1 MNLSKF
7 SFFFRYYIKKHLLKN
22 VTANDIFLKRFFRFA
37 GKVPGRAI
45 KRSEVE
51 IVYNVENVNGNPLR
65 VSIRGGTSSDVMVVS
80 QVFYNKEYEPVVQE
94 ITKWQQ
100 QNKIAFI
107 IDAGANA
114 GYTTCYLKAFFPAAT
129 VVAIEPDSDNAKQI
143 RKNFLQNNFSDL
155 TLIEGGLWPKDSW
168 LELKND
174 FRDGKDW
181 SFYVVESNVETNLK
195 GYSFDS
201 LLKQFDRSTIDLL
214 KIDIEGGEKE
224 LFSHPAMM
232 DTVLQKTKFLAIEIH
247 DETGIRDTIYEAL
260 KRNGFEWFNQG
271 ELTIATNKNIV
282 Q

>member
-7 SFFFRYYIKKHLLKN
+7 YFFSRYYIKKHLLKN

-37 GKVPGRAI
+37 GKVPGKAM
-45 KRSEVE
+45 KRSEEE
-51 IVYNVENVNGNPLR
+51 IVYSIEDVNGKPLQL
-65 VSIRGGTSSDVMVVS
+65 SIRGGASSDVMVVT
-80 QVFYNKEYEPVVQE
+80 QVFFNEEYDPVVQE
-94 ITKWQQ
+94 IAKWRQ
-100 QNKIAFI
+100 QNKIEFI

-129 VVAIEPDSDNAKQI
+129 VVAIEPDSENARQI

-155 TLIEGGLWPKDSW
+155 TLIEGGLWPNDSW

-181 SFYVVESNVETNLK
+181 SFYVVESHVETNLK

-201 LLKQFDRSTIDLL
+201 ILKQSGRSTIDLL

-224 LFSHPAMM
+224 LFSQPAMM
-232 DTVLQKTKFLAIEIH
+232 DAVLQKTKFLAIEIH
-247 DETGIRDTIYEAL
+247 DETGIRDTIYDAL

-271 ELTIATNKNIV
+271 ELTIATNKTIV
-282 Q
+282 H